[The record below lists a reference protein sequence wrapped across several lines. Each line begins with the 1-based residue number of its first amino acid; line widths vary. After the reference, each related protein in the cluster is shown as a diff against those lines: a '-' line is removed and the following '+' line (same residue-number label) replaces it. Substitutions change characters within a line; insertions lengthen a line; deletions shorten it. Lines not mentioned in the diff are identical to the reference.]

1 MVINY
6 RLVQNHKGAVRM
18 NLKELFE
25 IQAGLDAEILKN
37 HPMPDIEELME
48 KLHTALLVELGE
60 MMNEYR
66 RFKFW
71 SNDREPRTK
80 AECRSCKGK
89 GFITVK
95 WKAEDNQLYQ
105 TINDCEECN
114 LTGKCDYL
122 LKELVDGLH
131 FILSLGLKFE
141 NMFDE
146 PLRNTDFKVY
156 KTPHL
161 SIEHHFL
168 GLMLTD
174 WSSTPYSLVK
184 GMCQFIGFSEMLGY
198 TWEQVREAYL
208 IKNQE
213 NHYRQMNGY

>member
-1 MVINY
+1 
-6 RLVQNHKGAVRM
+6 M

-25 IQAGLDAEILKN
+25 IQAGLDAEILNN

-48 KLHTALLVELGE
+48 KLHTALVVELGE

-80 AECRSCKGK
+80 AACRKCYGGGALVKDGYVKTCDEC
-89 GFITVK
+89 
-95 WKAEDNQLYQ
+95 Q
-105 TINDCEECN
+105 
-114 LTGKCDYL
+114 GKCVCDYV

-141 NMFDE
+141 SMFDE
-146 PLRNTDFKVY
+146 PLRNTDFKAY

-168 GLMLTD
+168 GLMITD